1 MNKNRLRQITLW
13 VIAADFP
20 VLYLGVVTLENMLMT
35 IVALAVMSIVVGVV
49 TLVY

>member
-20 VLYLGVVTLENMLMT
+20 VLYLGAVTLESMIIT
-35 IVALAVMSIVVGVV
+35 IVALVVMSIVVSVV